1 MANFRA
7 MKGEKMKYIN
17 DITEAIGN
25 TPLLKLNKVGKGVG
39 ANVFVK
45 LEHLN
50 PSGSYKDR
58 MALSMIEAAERGET
72 WNGRKLEKGGTI
84 VEASAGNT
92 APALALVAAV
102 KGYKAKFYLYRYM
115 FEGETNSRM
124 LITQA
129 YGPEVAI
136 SSEPEKYIQPDLL
149 EKLREEEPDLLDV
162 LAAKKDCAIAE
173 DECEKVVWV
182 DQIYNKYNNL
192 GQEKMAAEIFE
203 QLDGKIDAIGCS
215 VGAGGSLYG
224 LCSGLAKLGVRPELT
239 FGVVPHGTENY
250 LHFEGE
256 EAGQG
261 EFEHSQAS
269 VKIAEAMKL
278 DKWLNEKSIIEN
290 MLADGYPDRFYRVT
304 DEEAKIIADRLCQE
318 EGIYCGMSSGANVA
332 IALKIAKEL
341 GPGKNVVTTIVDRR
355 DRYMS
360 EAPNEVYSV

>member
-115 FEGETNSRM
+115 FEGETTR
-124 LITQA
+124 A
-129 YGPEVAI
+129 
-136 SSEPEKYIQPDLL
+136 
-149 EKLREEEPDLLDV
+149 
-162 LAAKKDCAIAE
+162 C
-173 DECEKVVWV
+173 
-182 DQIYNKYNNL
+182 
-192 GQEKMAAEIFE
+192 
-203 QLDGKIDAIGCS
+203 
-215 VGAGGSLYG
+215 
-224 LCSGLAKLGVRPELT
+224 
-239 FGVVPHGTENY
+239 
-250 LHFEGE
+250 
-256 EAGQG
+256 
-261 EFEHSQAS
+261 
-269 VKIAEAMKL
+269 
-278 DKWLNEKSIIEN
+278 
-290 MLADGYPDRFYRVT
+290 
-304 DEEAKIIADRLCQE
+304 
-318 EGIYCGMSSGANVA
+318 
-332 IALKIAKEL
+332 
-341 GPGKNVVTTIVDRR
+341 
-355 DRYMS
+355 
-360 EAPNEVYSV
+360 